1 MSQGHL
7 MPLEE
12 ALASLLA
19 MVDTLQ
25 VGDAARFIPFSE
37 LF

>member
-19 MVDTLQ
+19 MADTTAGGRRGAFHSL
-25 VGDAARFIPFSE
+25 
-37 LF
+37 